1 MLKLVVSR
9 VFAAIPLLLIVALF
23 TFVLLELANRGTD
36 PAARIAGEGA
46 SAEQIEMVR
55 ENLNLDAPMLVRY
68 MDWVLDAVTGDLGTS
83 LYSGQPVTEA
93 LIERIGPTA
102 SLALWAI
109 VLTILIGIPLG
120 VLAAVRQGTIVDRFV
135 TTLASLLMSV
145 PPFVI
150 GLALV
155 ITFGITR
162 AWLPATGYVSLG
174 EGGFFEWARHLI
186 LPSLALAAISAAE
199 MARQTRGSIVD
210 VLSNDYVRT
219 ARAKGLSERAVLWKH
234 TMKNSAQ
241 AIVTVLGLQ
250 MGRILGGAVTV
261 EFVFAIS
268 GLGMLGYT
276 AVLQRDLPV
285 VQGVVIVSAVV
296 VLVCNLLVDMS
307 YGYLNPKMRK

>member
-1 MLKLVVSR
+1 
-9 VFAAIPLLLIVALF
+9 
-23 TFVLLELANRGTD
+23 
-36 PAARIAGEGA
+36 
-46 SAEQIEMVR
+46 
-55 ENLNLDAPMLVRY
+55 
-68 MDWVLDAVTGDLGTS
+68 
-83 LYSGQPVTEA
+83 
-93 LIERIGPTA
+93 
-102 SLALWAI
+102 
-109 VLTILIGIPLG
+109 
-120 VLAAVRQGTIVDRFV
+120 
-135 TTLASLLMSV
+135 
-145 PPFVI
+145 
-150 GLALV
+150 LV

-219 ARAKGLSERAVLWKH
+219 ARAKGLSGRAVLWKH

-276 AVLQRDLPV
+276 AVLQRDL
-285 VQGVVIVSAVV
+285 
-296 VLVCNLLVDMS
+296 
-307 YGYLNPKMRK
+307 